1 MLSWWDGLTRIAR
14 RPRIVYNRLRIV
26 ARDGRCRRE
35 REQWLS
41 GVTGAPPQDLRG
53 YISEI
58 EHDREFIRAVRLA
71 YREHTVYLPS
81 PTDFMV
87 EPAGGGS
94 MFFHLVSLYAL
105 VRSARPQRIVET
117 GGTPGKSS
125 AFILRAM
132 QRNGEGEL
140 YTIDLPPAKDGRP
153 LVPSPTKGEQ
163 PLIGPSQSHDL
174 LSGDLCPG
182 WCIPAD
188 LRGRHRLLIGPAQV
202 HLPALLQQLGRI
214 DIFIH
219 DSDHSYAHMLWEF
232 RTAFPHVR
240 PGGYIWSDDI
250 LGNAAWDD
258 FCQEARLDGS
268 RFLSQGAARKR

>member
-1 MLSWWDGLTRIAR
+1 MLSWWDGLARIAR

-26 ARDGRCRRE
+26 ARGGRSRRE
-35 REQWLS
+35 REEWLS
-41 GVTGAPPQDLRG
+41 GVTGASPEDLRG

-58 EHDREFIRAVRLA
+58 ERDREFIRAVRRA
-71 YREHTVYLPS
+71 YREHTAYLPS

-87 EPAGGGS
+87 EPTGGGS

-105 VRSARPQRIVET
+105 VRSARPHLIVET

-132 QRNGEGEL
+132 QRNGEGDL
-140 YTIDLPPAKDGRP
+140 YTIDLPPSK
-153 LVPSPTKGEQ
+153 SEQ

-174 LSGDLCPG
+174 VSGDLGTG
-182 WCIPAD
+182 WCVPAD
-188 LRGRHRLLIGPAQV
+188 LRGQHHVLIGPAQV
-202 HLPALLQQLGRI
+202 HLPAVLQQLGRI
-214 DIFIH
+214 DVFIH
-219 DSDHSYAHMLWEF
+219 DSDHSYAHMLWEL
-232 RTAFPHVR
+232 RTAFPYVC